1 MSCREDRPVGAKRKE
16 AVQIRLSRGLARHG
30 MTAVGRCKMHVDSL
44 PAHFLS
50 QYFPIRVP
58 SLASHV
64 PTIQPSGFLS
74 GTSSCLALFWYCPIL
89 TPDLVQEKKVGS
101 TIAR

>member
-16 AVQIRLSRGLARHG
+16 AVQNSTFTGLSASWYDGSWALQDDA
-30 MTAVGRCKMHVDSL
+30 DSL
-44 PAHFLS
+44 PPHFLS

-64 PTIQPSGFLS
+64 PTIQLSGFLS

-101 TIAR
+101 T